1 MIFFH
6 EIAKIGRVLDFFP
19 SEAKSIYLGFSL
31 KCDSSKK
38 SNYIDVVIF
47 EIFSLHRKKPELCI
61 FVIRKC
67 LKTIS
72 SVKKKFSKRFFGVC
86 IPALVILCSLHNNL
100 IHKVWVDLINER

>member
-19 SEAKSIYLGFSL
+19 SEAKSVYLGFSL

-72 SVKKKFSKRFFGVC
+72 SVKKKNFQNAFLKYVYRPWLFYSHY
-86 IPALVILCSLHNNL
+86 ITI
-100 IHKVWVDLINER
+100 